1 MDLSLGNFG
10 ILIEEQDGNP
20 SGFCTKLIASNASL
34 TNNGDGSFTL
44 TTGGGVSDHG
54 ALTGKS
60 DDDHT
65 QYGLLA
71 GRSGGQTLKG
81 GIDASDGLILQS
93 TNHATKGL
101 ITLGSTLYIDEVNN
115 RVGIGENAPTAD
127 FEINST
133 GGENVYIYRYGN
145 VAGPPSIKYWKAR
158 GTEGS
163 PSKLQAGDDTGK
175 FEFWGYVRNAADDG
189 DAFLRTGYIVSEVES
204 VDAQERS
211 KGRISFYVKTGYA
224 VTNPDIMVSIEPD
237 GFLVEKIDT
246 ATVGTQYESWDLKMK
261 CSVWDETNVQ
271 AEDRVMYWTLNAGSG
286 ANGSEPYYLS
296 LYDNG
301 GTEIMRI
308 DPMSAVAPAMLISD
322 YILHLGDTNT
332 GFRFQADRI
341 TLYAGGPI
349 MIDAIEGA
357 QDILYLGHDGSS
369 DIDVSIGPSGALF
382 VQGDTK
388 RISFQQTGTIQLFT
402 YEGTVN
408 DDVYFD
414 LPDAV
419 AGLGMANFNEG
430 AEYAIFS
437 FTDAGAVTLISN
449 SANVANSQSDGNYC
463 IYDSGGTAVRIENKI
478 GSNVNIKVFVW
489 FN

>member
-1 MDLSLGNFG
+1 VDLSLGNFG

-54 ALTGKS
+54 ALTGKL

-71 GRSGGQTLKG
+71 GRAGGQTLIG
-81 GIDASDGLILQS
+81 GAASGEGLTLNS
-93 TNHATKGL
+93 TAHATKGL
-101 ITLGSTLYIDEVNN
+101 VSIGGTLYVDEVNN
-115 RVGIGENAPTAD
+115 RVGIGENVPTAD

-133 GGENVYIYRYGN
+133 GGENIYIYRYATN
-145 VAGPPSIKYWKAR
+145 ANPPSIKFWKAR

-175 FEFWGYVRNAADDG
+175 LEFWGYVRNAADDG

-224 VTNPDIMVSIEPD
+224 ITNPDMMASIEPD
-237 GFLVEKIDT
+237 GFLVEKIAT
-246 ATVGTQYESWDLKMK
+246 ATAGTQYESWDLKMK

-271 AEDRVMYWTLNAGSG
+271 AEDRVIYWTLNAGSG
-286 ANGSEPYYLS
+286 VDGSEPYYLS

-301 GTEIMRI
+301 SIEMIRI
-308 DPMSAVAPAMLISD
+308 DPLTPAILIPD
-322 YILHLGDTNT
+322 YLTHLGDPNT
-332 GFRFQADRI
+332 SIYFRTDRVTI
-341 TLYAGGPI
+341 YAGGRV
-349 MIDAIEGA
+349 MIDAVEA
-357 QDILYLGHDGSS
+357 SQNILYLGHDGSI
-369 DIDVSIGPSGALF
+369 DVDVSIGPSGALF

-408 DDVYFD
+408 DDAYFD

-419 AGLGMANFNEG
+419 AGIGMANFNEG

-478 GSNVNIKVFVW
+478 GSNVNVKVFVW